1 VQQFDD
7 YVAIDGLHVKGKL
20 TLGENIADLGGL
32 NVSYDAFK
40 LAQSKSGKPDAKI
53 DGLTSDQRFFLNF
66 AQVWRR
72 AFRDAELKRRLN
84 IDPHAPAQFRAIAAP
99 SNMPAFAQAFGCK
112 SGDAMVREGDRQVK
126 IW

>member
-1 VQQFDD
+1 MTEHDD
-7 YVAIDGLHVKGKL
+7 VLDAQHLH
-20 TLGENIADLGGL
+20 
-32 NVSYDAFK
+32 
-40 LAQSKSGKPDAKI
+40 
-53 DGLTSDQRFFLNF
+53 
-66 AQVWRR
+66 
-72 AFRDAELKRRLN
+72 AELKRRLN